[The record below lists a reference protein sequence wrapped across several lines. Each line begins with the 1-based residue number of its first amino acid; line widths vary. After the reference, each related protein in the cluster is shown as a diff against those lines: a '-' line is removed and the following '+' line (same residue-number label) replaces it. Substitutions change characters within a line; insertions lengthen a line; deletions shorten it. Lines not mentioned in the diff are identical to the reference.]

1 MSYASEDRELAEPIY
16 LALRAQRHNIFF
28 DRADLP
34 PGEEYNVRIR
44 RAIERSHLFV
54 FLVSPDSLD
63 AGSYTLTELGIA
75 QKIWDHPAGRLL
87 PVVLR
92 PVGLDL
98 LPPYLKSVTLLEPEG
113 NVTATVADAVHRF
126 AVARRRQII
135 TKLAVGLAVVSIIC
149 IGGYVYWAN
158 RQPGQ
163 EITASDG
170 APAVLIPAGNF
181 SMGNDEDSPLREIYV
196 DGFYIDKYE
205 VTVSRYAKFLQS
217 TGNVRAPDYWQ
228 EANLDSAGDLP
239 VIGVDWHDADAYCR
253 WAGKRLPTEAEWEKA
268 ARGTDGRTYPWG
280 NEEPTAARA
289 NFLKSSASSYKG
301 GLAAVGGYDAGKSP
315 YGIHDL
321 ASNAAEWVADWF
333 AEGFVRGDVRNPKGP
348 ERGTGKVIRGGGWYD
363 PPERIN
369 SSRRMQAGPGNRAD
383 DIGFR
388 CAKDFRQ

>member
-1 MSYASEDRELAEPIY
+1 MRVFLSYASQDRALAEPIY

-126 AVARRRQII
+126 ALARRRQII

-149 IGGYVYWAN
+149 IGGYAYWAN

-163 EITASDG
+163 EITTSDG

-205 VTVSRYAKFLQS
+205 LTVSRYAKFLQS

-289 NFLKSSASSYKG
+289 NFLKSSASPYKG
-301 GLAAVGGYDAGKSP
+301 GLAAVASYDAGKEP
-315 YGIHDL
+315 
-321 ASNAAEWVADWF
+321 
-333 AEGFVRGDVRNPKGP
+333 VRD
-348 ERGTGKVIRGGGWYD
+348 T
-363 PPERIN
+363 
-369 SSRRMQAGPGNRAD
+369 
-383 DIGFR
+383 
-388 CAKDFRQ
+388 